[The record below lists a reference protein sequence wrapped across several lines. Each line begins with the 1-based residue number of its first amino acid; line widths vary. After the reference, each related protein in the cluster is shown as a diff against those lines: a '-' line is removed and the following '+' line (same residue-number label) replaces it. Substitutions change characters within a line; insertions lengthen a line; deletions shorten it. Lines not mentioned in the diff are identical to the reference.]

1 MGRKLIES
9 PWGLEFNVTEEVKAG
24 GVEGGVWRES
34 RALRMTLA
42 ERWETYTPLPAGT
55 GQRLPGDGVVINSAA
70 QLASNGH
77 VREKPPWAASKARG
91 KEAWGLQHTWT

>member
-77 VREKPPWAASKARG
+77 VREKPPWAASKVRG